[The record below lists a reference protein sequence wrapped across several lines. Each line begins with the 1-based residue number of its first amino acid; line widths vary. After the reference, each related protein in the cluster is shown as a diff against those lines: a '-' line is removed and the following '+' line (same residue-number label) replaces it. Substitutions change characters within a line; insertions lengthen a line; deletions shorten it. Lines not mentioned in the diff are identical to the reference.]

1 MTKFELY
8 LPLKHNDG
16 TAIERAKLK
25 EIQHQLIAVFG
36 AMTLSSLSAPLQG
49 KWRYGGVEYI
59 DDILRIDII
68 AKEEWDSIQFLKT
81 FKRQLKRI
89 LRQLDILITV
99 QYVHTI

>member
-16 TAIERAKLK
+16 TAIEAEKLK

-49 KWRYGGVEYI
+49 TWRYGGVEYI

-68 AKEEWDSIQFLKT
+68 AKEEWDSIQFLKN

>member
-16 TAIERAKLK
+16 TAIEAEKLK

-49 KWRYGGVEYI
+49 KWQYGGVEYI

-68 AKEEWDSIQFLKT
+68 AKEEWDSIQFLKN
-81 FKRQLKRI
+81 FKRRLKRN

>member
-1 MTKFELY
+1 MTKFEVY

-49 KWRYGGVEYI
+49 TWRYGGVEYI
-59 DDILRIDII
+59 DDIIRSDII
-68 AKEEWDSIQFLKT
+68 AKEEWDTIQFFKN
-81 FKRQLKRI
+81 FKRRLKRK
-89 LRQLDILITV
+89 LRQTDILITM
-99 QYVHTI
+99 QHIYVI

>member
-1 MTKFELY
+1 MTKFEVY

-49 KWRYGGVEYI
+49 TWRYGGVEYI

-68 AKEEWDSIQFLKT
+68 AKEEWDSIQFLKN

>member
-16 TAIERAKLK
+16 TAIDAEKLK

-68 AKEEWDSIQFLKT
+68 AKEEWDSIQFLKN
-81 FKRQLKRI
+81 FKRRLKRK
-89 LRQLDILITV
+89 LRQLDILITL

>member
-1 MTKFELY
+1 MTEFEIY

-16 TAIERAKLK
+16 SDIEAEKLD

-36 AMTLSSLSAPLQG
+36 ALTMSSLSAPLQG
-49 KWRYGGVEYI
+49 KWRYGGVEFI
-59 DDILRIDII
+59 DDIIRIDII
-68 AKEEWDSIQFLKT
+68 AKEDWDSIQFFKN
-81 FKRQLKRI
+81 FKRRLKRK

>member
-16 TAIERAKLK
+16 TAIEAEKLK

-68 AKEEWDSIQFLKT
+68 AKEEWDSIQFLKN
-81 FKRQLKRI
+81 FKRRLKRK
-89 LRQLDILITV
+89 LRQLDVLITL
-99 QYVHTI
+99 QYLHTI

>member
-1 MTKFELY
+1 
-8 LPLKHNDG
+8 
-16 TAIERAKLK
+16 
-25 EIQHQLIAVFG
+25 
-36 AMTLSSLSAPLQG
+36 MTLSSLSAPLQG

-68 AKEEWDSIQFLKT
+68 AKEEWDSIQFLKN

>member
-16 TAIERAKLK
+16 TAIEAEKLK

-68 AKEEWDSIQFLKT
+68 AKEEWDSIQFLKN
-81 FKRQLKRI
+81 FKRRLKRK

>member
-16 TAIERAKLK
+16 TAIEAEKLK

-68 AKEEWDSIQFLKT
+68 AKEEWDSIQFLKN

>member
-1 MTKFELY
+1 MTKFEVY

-68 AKEEWDSIQFLKT
+68 AKEEWDSIQFLKK

>member
-16 TAIERAKLK
+16 TAIEAEKLK

-68 AKEEWDSIQFLKT
+68 AKEEWDSIQLLKN
-81 FKRQLKRI
+81 FKRRLKRKR
-89 LRQLDILITV
+89 RQLDILITL

>member
-16 TAIERAKLK
+16 TAIEAEKLK

-59 DDILRIDII
+59 DDIVRIDII
-68 AKEEWDSIQFLKT
+68 AREDWDSIQFFKN
-81 FKRQLKRI
+81 FKRRLKRN
-89 LRQLDILITV
+89 LRQLDILITL